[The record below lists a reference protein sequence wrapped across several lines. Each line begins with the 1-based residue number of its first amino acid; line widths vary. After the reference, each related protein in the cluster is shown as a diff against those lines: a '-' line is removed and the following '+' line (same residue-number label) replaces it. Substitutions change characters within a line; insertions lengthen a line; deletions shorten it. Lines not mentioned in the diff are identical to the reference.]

1 MTRCRAIAVQ
11 SSASWRRQRQDLL
24 VDALLGVCRPR
35 SSQTLPPRLETI
47 CYAGLKKPLCHK
59 AAWLGSEVFLF
70 HLRQVLPQLSPH
82 CLNGVQIARVRWE
95 VHLYHTALTLNGWLE
110 KETFIRG
117 KSQKV
122 WHSGG
127 VRPGARRSKVTRPQ
141 FIFGELS
148 IVFGRVGVSPAIDS
162 EK

>member
-24 VDALLGVCRPR
+24 VYALLGACRPR

-95 VHLYHTALTLNGWLE
+95 VPLHHTALTVNGWLE

-117 KSQKV
+117 KSKRRGPAV
-122 WHSGG
+122 ESDLAPSG
-127 VRPGARRSKVTRPQ
+127 VRSLRQK
-141 FIFGELS
+141 IFLVNTPS
-148 IVFGRVGVSPAIDS
+148 ISA
-162 EK
+162 E